1 MTASATPATIWKLDP
16 SHTSVEFSV
25 KHLMISTVK
34 GRFADVEGTVTVPG
48 DDVGDATVEVVIKAA
63 SIDTRNEQRDGHLR
77 SADFFDAENFPTLTF
92 TSTAIAG
99 TKEELTLTGDLT
111 IRGVTK
117 SVTLAAT
124 FEGQGKDPWGGT
136 RMGFSASGKFDRRDF
151 GLVWNQALEAGG
163 VMVSNDVKLHIDA
176 QLIQG

>member
-1 MTASATPATIWKLDP
+1 MTASATPATVWKLDP
-16 SHTSVEFSV
+16 THTSVEFSV

-48 DDVGDATVEVVIKAA
+48 DAVGDATVEVVIKAA
-63 SIDTRNEQRDGHLR
+63 SIDTRNEQRDRHLR
-77 SADFFDAENFPTLTF
+77 SADFFDVEQFPELTF
-92 TSTAIAG
+92 TSTAIEG
-99 TKEELTLTGDLT
+99 SKDEFTVTGDLT
-111 IRGVTK
+111 IRGITK
-117 SVTLAAT
+117 PVTLEAT

-163 VMVSNDVKLHIDA
+163 VMVSNDVKLQIDA
-176 QLIQG
+176 ELIQG

>member
-1 MTASATPATIWKLDP
+1 MTASATPATTWKLDP

-34 GRFADVEGTVTVPG
+34 GRFADVEGTVTAPG
-48 DDVGDATVEVVIKAA
+48 DDVGDATVEVVIKTA
-63 SIDTRNEQRDGHLR
+63 SVDTRNEQRDGHLR
-77 SADFFDAENFPTLTF
+77 SGDFFDVENFPTLTF

-117 SVTLAAT
+117 SVTLEAT

-163 VMVSNDVKLHIDA
+163 VVVSNDVKLHIDA
-176 QLIQG
+176 ELIQG